1 MSLVEER
8 VRSDRIK
15 GTGSVLTA
23 PELHSY
29 LGRVFYN
36 RRNKMNPYWNS
47 ILVAG
52 YKDGEAYVHLLSPC
66 TLHHMGVRPHCCTF
80 AAAKPVVSTRL
91 CCVFVCGDRVR
102 RHRPAHTA
110 AHWAS

>member
-1 MSLVEER
+1 MRVPLCVCVCAYGQVVNLVEER

-15 GTGSVLTA
+15 GTGTVLTA

-36 RRNKMNPYWNS
+36 RRNKMDPYWNS

-52 YKDGEAYVHLLSPC
+52 VSDGVP
-66 TLHHMGVRPHCCTF
+66 
-80 AAAKPVVSTRL
+80 
-91 CCVFVCGDRVR
+91 
-102 RHRPAHTA
+102 
-110 AHWAS
+110 